1 MTSIS
6 NKNVTSES
14 DEIDIGRLIG
24 ELIDHRKLI
33 ISITALFT
41 LAAILYAVL
50 STPVYQANALIQV

>member
-41 LAAILYAVL
+41 LAAILYA
-50 STPVYQANALIQV
+50 